1 MMMATPRRIIS
12 WDTNKKQM
20 RFTTPTPEGK
30 SRKRTAGTFD
40 SDGTHH
46 HPPLEKKSDASNK
59 VDDVSPLAATE
70 MQPRARP
77 RKSPLPSRV
86 PAAAAVVQQ
95 TAQPLAIASS
105 EGAEYRGVYWMQ
117 KRQNFHAQVK
127 TSNGKTLYVGRS
139 ADAKEAA
146 FMRDRAW
153 RDLGKDPSKLNFDD
167 TVPIPDEYLA
177 SVAKASKKT
186 WDFLVG
192 QKTAQQPSSAPS
204 AENEDD
210 GGALLEA
217 AQHEHEIP
225 LAADDDDEDGGA
237 LLEAAQHDHEVPPA
251 AASSPTTTIINNHY
265 HYHYHYNIHN
275 GASATFH
282 INNNSS
288 PAAAGIPNTHH
299 HVAQS
304 PSAE

>member
-1 MMMATPRRIIS
+1 
-12 WDTNKKQM
+12 
-20 RFTTPTPEGK
+20 
-30 SRKRTAGTFD
+30 
-40 SDGTHH
+40 
-46 HPPLEKKSDASNK
+46 
-59 VDDVSPLAATE
+59 
-70 MQPRARP
+70 
-77 RKSPLPSRV
+77 
-86 PAAAAVVQQ
+86 
-95 TAQPLAIASS
+95 
-105 EGAEYRGVYWMQ
+105 
-117 KRQNFHAQVK
+117 
-127 TSNGKTLYVGRS
+127 
-139 ADAKEAA
+139 
-146 FMRDRAW
+146 MRDRAW

-177 SVAKASKKT
+177 SVAKASKK
-186 WDFLVG
+186 LVG
-192 QKTAQQPSSAPS
+192 QQTAQQPSSAPS

-265 HYHYHYNIHN
+265 HYHYHYHYNIHS